1 MTVIVRQPLYTRK
14 TCMIKTEVV
23 KIMKNKSIF
32 LIISAL
38 LLIPLFATTALA
50 DRELTATRDIS
61 DQSVDPGDVFNVTL
75 TLNAIETVVA
85 PSLDEDLPVGW
96 TVTPIDKYYGSF
108 KASSTE
114 WIWSVELLSG
124 ESIRVTYNVT
134 VPTDAVPGVYN
145 ISGVVSAHMF
155 GPYVTGG
162 HNTVTIPPVQTPT
175 VTPNPTQTATPEPTE
190 ISEFPIIA
198 IPVMAILGMMFLLSR
213 NK

>member
-1 MTVIVRQPLYTRK
+1 
-14 TCMIKTEVV
+14 
-23 KIMKNKSIF
+23 MKNKNIF
-32 LIISAL
+32 LVISAL

-108 KASSTE
+108 KENTTE

-124 ESIRVTYNVT
+124 NSLRVKYNVT
-134 VPTDAVPGVYN
+134 VPADAVPGVYD
-145 ISGVVSAHMF
+145 ITGVVSAHGF
-155 GPYVTGG
+155 GPYVTEGE
-162 HNTVTIPPVQTPT
+162 NNVTILPVETPT
-175 VTPNPTQTATPEPTE
+175 PDPTATPEPTE
-190 ISEFPIIA
+190 IPEFPMIA
-198 IPVMAILGMMFLLSR
+198 IPLISILGMMFLLSR
-213 NK
+213 KN